1 MNKATLARIICG
13 LTGLLVLGWVSLKLI
28 DEGPEVKVAA
38 GSVKGQDVLLP
49 TVSQTV
55 QTVHASVQRASPAA
69 RFEEFNQLSQEV
81 LDQLPP
87 KASMRGLGFKQV
99 HHTPTAIIEA
109 GRKLGQIAEAWH
121 QHPELKKPAAE
132 FYRDCSLS
140 QQLTDTVRILCL
152 SNWATLAAD
161 IDSLERPQDNS
172 MVPERLLKLALYMA
186 STGT

>member
-1 MNKATLARIICG
+1 
-13 LTGLLVLGWVSLKLI
+13 
-28 DEGPEVKVAA
+28 
-38 GSVKGQDVLLP
+38 
-49 TVSQTV
+49 
-55 QTVHASVQRASPAA
+55 VQRESPRAP
-69 RFEEFNQLSQEV
+69 FEEFNQLSQEV